1 MGLRWRRKVDHAEG
15 LRIDKER
22 IAPTF
27 RVSWVILRDSPTITA
42 VQLFRV
48 GDRTRGDSLIGS

>member
-22 IAPTF
+22 ITARF
-27 RVSWVILRDSPTITA
+27 RVSWVILRGSPTITA
-42 VQLFRV
+42 VQLSRV
-48 GDRTRGDSLIGS
+48 GDRTRVDSLIGS